1 MRKETVIQAE
11 GGVNRRWRK
20 EVQGIPVMNAGMT
33 YTVKHIQKGLTLWA
47 NKNSKK
53 SNANGMPLCLFCSIW
68 SKRIERIARYDKEN
82 LLW

>member
-1 MRKETVIQAE
+1 MKLI
-11 GGVNRRWRK
+11 
-20 EVQGIPVMNAGMT
+20 GIDAGMKNITLALLAMPDSKGPLT

-47 NKNSKK
+47 NKK

>member
-47 NKNSKK
+47 NKK